1 MTRILAFAGTKQAGK
16 TTAANFIH
24 GYQLRANN
32 VVENFGVLDDGRL
45 VVSTVVRDQNGNES
59 ENSGV
64 VVDIHR
70 NDSDFAEWASYNM
83 WPYVKNY
90 SFASVLK
97 EISVG
102 LFDLKREGI
111 YGNNDQK
118 NTNTHYRW
126 EDMPGVVSD
135 ENALKSTIVKRLI
148 EDGTLIYHEPG
159 KITHREFLQW
169 FGTKICRKIYDD
181 IWLENVLQRIAME
194 QPLVAVIDDCRF
206 INEVDAVQKA
216 GGKVVYLTRNPYQD
230 NDLSEKEI
238 QGYNDFDCIIDNS
251 KMSIHEANVEIMNTL
266 ESWGWLGD
274 ENIPDPPKA
283 ENTSG
288 IHKFKRNNK

>member
-32 VVENFGVLDDGRL
+32 IISDFAILEDGRL
-45 VVSTVVRDQNGNES
+45 TVSTVIRDSNGNES
-59 ENSGV
+59 DGSGV
-64 VVDIHR
+64 FLDINR
-70 NDSDFAEWASYNM
+70 IDPEFAEWAGYNM
-83 WPYVKNY
+83 WPYVKMY

-97 EISVG
+97 EIAAN
-102 LFDLKREGI
+102 LFNLKREGI
-111 YGNNDQK
+111 YGNNAQK

-126 EDMPGVVSD
+126 EDMPGVVTD
-135 ENALKSTIVKRLI
+135 QNALKSTVIKKLI

-159 KITHREFLQW
+159 KLTHREFLQW
-169 FGTKICRKIYDD
+169 FGTGLCRKIYDD
-181 IWLENVLQRIAME
+181 IWLENTMQRIALE

-206 INEVDAVQKA
+206 VNEVEAIQKA
-216 GGKVVYLTRNPYQD
+216 GGKVIHLCRNPFKD
-230 NDLSEKEI
+230 NDESEK
-238 QGYNDFDCIIDNS
+238 QMGRHRGFDWVIDNRE
-251 KMSIHEANVEIMNTL
+251 MTIHDVNIEIMEAL

-283 ENTSG
+283 ENNTG
-288 IHKFKRNNK
+288 IHTFKKG